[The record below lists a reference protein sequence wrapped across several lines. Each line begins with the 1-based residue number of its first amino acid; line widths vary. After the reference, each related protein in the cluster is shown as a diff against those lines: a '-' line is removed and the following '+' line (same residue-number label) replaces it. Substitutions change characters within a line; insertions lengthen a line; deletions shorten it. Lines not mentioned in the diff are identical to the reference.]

1 VHVKRSVGLVL
12 ACLLSACSPT
22 AASPSVPPPS
32 VTVTPTPSESGE
44 PADVALE
51 TLIDDLSTPIGLV
64 AAPGDIHR
72 AFIVEQTGLVH
83 VLRDGERTPT
93 PFIDLRDQMVRFDT
107 GYDERGLLGLAFHP
121 DYASNG
127 RLFVYYSTPTRD
139 SAEPPADHTNRV
151 SEFHVRPDEPDQAD
165 PGSERIVLEFEQPQ
179 PNHSGGAFGFGPD
192 GFLYLGTGDGGGRG
206 DADEGH
212 SPQGNAQDPEKLN
225 GKVLRIDID
234 VDGVDPYAIPDD
246 NPFATD
252 GGRPEIYAL
261 GFRNPWRLSW
271 EPAGNRRLLV
281 SDVGYG
287 RYEEVDDVIAGGN
300 YGWRIKE
307 GAHCLDVDR
316 PLEDVSGC
324 PTMDEAG
331 RPLIDPIIEYTH
343 QEVGL
348 AVVGGYVYR
357 GQAIPALTGRY
368 VFADYS
374 ADWTSNDPQ
383 PRGSLLV
390 AEPGADDALWD
401 WRRLA
406 VASDELDRLFVTGL
420 GEDASGELY
429 VMARRSFG
437 PIGQTGFVFRIVLV
451 S

>member
-1 VHVKRSVGLVL
+1 M
-12 ACLLSACSPT
+12 P
-22 AASPSVPPPS
+22 
-32 VTVTPTPSESGE
+32 TVTPEATETGES
-44 PADVALE
+44 ADVALE
-51 TLIDDLSTPIGLV
+51 MLIDDLVSPVGLV
-64 AAPGDIHR
+64 VAPGDTDR
-72 AFIVEQTGLVH
+72 ALIVEQTGLVH
-83 VLRDGERTPT
+83 VLRDGERAST
-93 PFIDLRDQMVRFDT
+93 PFLDLSDKMVRFDT
-107 GYDERGLLGLAFHP
+107 EYDERGLLGLAFHP

-127 RLFVYYSTPTRD
+127 RLFVYYSTATRNG
-139 SAEPPADHTNRV
+139 AEPPVDHTNRIG
-151 SEFHVRPDEPDQAD
+151 EFRVRGDEPDQAD
-165 PGSERIVLEFEQPQ
+165 PSSERTVLEFEQPQ
-179 PNHSGGAFGFGPD
+179 ANHSGGAFGFGPD

-225 GKVLRIDID
+225 GKILRID
-234 VDGVDPYAIPDD
+234 VDGGDPYTIPDD
-246 NPFATD
+246 NPFAAG

-271 EPAGNRRLLV
+271 EPAGDRRLLV

-287 RYEEVDDVIAGGN
+287 RYEEVDAVVRGGN

-307 GAHCLDVDR
+307 GAHCLDVER

-324 PTMDEAG
+324 PTVGEAG
-331 RPLIDPIIEYTH
+331 RQLIDPVIEYTH
-343 QEVGL
+343 EDVGL

-357 GQAIPALTGRY
+357 GDALPALTGRY
-368 VFADYS
+368 VFADWS

-390 AEPGADDALWD
+390 AEPGADDAPWE
-401 WRRLA
+401 WHRLS
-406 VASDELDRLFVTGL
+406 VASDELDRLFVTGM

-437 PIGQTGFVFRIVLV
+437 PISRTGFVFKIVPV